1 MDFVEKGRK
10 NERERER
17 EREREVIK
25 KRKSRGPKALKPLK

>member
-10 NERERER
+10 NERER